1 MMNDET
7 KETLATLSLRVYRG
21 VRKEPMTK
29 LSSVFAFLLVVPVF
43 AQNKTP
49 IPTYE
54 VYAISY
60 GVIPDFP
67 VSGLVAGADRSRKLD
82 IQMMVWILKGPNGAN
97 ILVDSGFYRDKF
109 FKQWKV
115 KDFIKPSEAIAKVG
129 LKPEDITDLII
140 THMHWDHADGMDLFP
155 KARVWIQQDEYS
167 YYTGEGWQSGG
178 NHGGVDPDDVMALV
192 KLNVEGR
199 VRLVKGDDQ
208 EVAGGIKVYTGGR
221 HTYASQYVGVSTKA
235 GTTVIASDN
244 CYLYENLDKHV
255 AVAQT
260 WDAASNLK
268 AQDRMKQLASNPRLI
283 VPGHDPSVFTRFPA
297 PGNGVAKVE

>member
-1 MMNDET
+1 
-7 KETLATLSLRVYRG
+7 
-21 VRKEPMTK
+21 MTK
-29 LSSVFAFLLVVPVF
+29 LSSVFALLLIIPAF
-43 AQNKTP
+43 AQSKPPT
-49 IPTYE
+49 PTYE

-82 IQMMVWILKGPNGAN
+82 IQMMVWLLKGPNRAN

-109 FKQWKV
+109 FKQWTV

-129 LKPEDITDLII
+129 LKPDDITDLII

-155 KARVWIQQDEYS
+155 KARVWVQQDEYS
-167 YYTGEGWQSGG
+167 YYAGEAWQSGG
-178 NHGGVDPDDVMALV
+178 NHGGVDQDDVMALV
-192 KLNVEGR
+192 KLNIEGR
-199 VRLVKGDDQ
+199 VRLAKGDDQ
-208 EVAGGIKVYTGGR
+208 EVASGIRVYTGGR
-221 HTYASQYVGVSTKA
+221 HTYASQYVGVSTKS
-235 GTTVIASDN
+235 GTVVIASDN

-255 AVAQT
+255 PVAQT

-268 AQDRMKQLASNPRLI
+268 AQDRMKELASNPRLI

-297 PGNGVAKVE
+297 PGNGVAKIE

>member
-1 MMNDET
+1 
-7 KETLATLSLRVYRG
+7 
-21 VRKEPMTK
+21 MTK
-29 LSSVFAFLLVVPVF
+29 LSPVLALLLIIPAF
-43 AQNKTP
+43 AQNKPST
-49 IPTYE
+49 PTYE

-82 IQMMVWILKGPNGAN
+82 IQMMVWLLKGPNGAN

-115 KDFIKPSEAIAKVG
+115 KDFIKPSEALAKVG

-155 KARVWIQQDEYS
+155 KALVWLQQEEYS
-167 YYTGEGWQSGG
+167 YYTSEAWQPNG
-178 NHGGVDPDDVMALV
+178 NHGGVDQDDVMALV
-192 KLNVEGR
+192 KLNTEGR

-221 HTYASQYVGVSTKA
+221 HTYASQYVGVNTKG
-235 GTTVIASDN
+235 GTIVIASDN
-244 CYLYENLDKHV
+244 CYLYENLDKH
-255 AVAQT
+255 APVAQT

-268 AQDRMKQLASNPRLI
+268 AQDRMKQLASNLRLI

-297 PGNGVAKVE
+297 PGNGVAKIE

>member
-1 MMNDET
+1 
-7 KETLATLSLRVYRG
+7 
-21 VRKEPMTK
+21 MTK
-29 LSSVFAFLLVVPVF
+29 LSPVLALLLIIPAF
-43 AQNKTP
+43 AQNKPST
-49 IPTYE
+49 PTYE

-82 IQMMVWILKGPNGAN
+82 IQMMVWLLKGPNGAN

-115 KDFIKPSEAIAKVG
+115 KDFIKPSEALAKVG

-155 KARVWIQQDEYS
+155 KVRVWLQQEEYS
-167 YYTGEGWQSGG
+167 YYTSEAWQPNG
-178 NHGGVDPDDVMALV
+178 NHGGVDQDDVMALV
-192 KLNVEGR
+192 KLNTEGR

-221 HTYASQYVGVSTKA
+221 HTYASQYVGVNTKG
-235 GTTVIASDN
+235 GTIVIASDN
-244 CYLYENLDKHV
+244 CYLYENLDKH
-255 AVAQT
+255 APVAQT

-268 AQDRMKQLASNPRLI
+268 AQDRMKQLASNLRLI

-297 PGNGVAKVE
+297 PGNGVAKIE